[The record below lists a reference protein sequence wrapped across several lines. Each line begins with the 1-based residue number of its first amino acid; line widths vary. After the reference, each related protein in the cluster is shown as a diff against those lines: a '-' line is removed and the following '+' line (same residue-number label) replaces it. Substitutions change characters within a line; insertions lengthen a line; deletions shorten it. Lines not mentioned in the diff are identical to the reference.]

1 MSLPPAIEAASKAY
15 FARAEKKT
23 KLTHKA
29 VKAQVALMEMRQKA
43 ALKAKALR
51 QALVEAKL
59 LTAEEAEATPFELA
73 RFNPPFTLPP
83 LRTNEIMIPVDDAAA
98 SRVCES

>member
-1 MSLPPAIEAASKAY
+1 M
-15 FARAEKKT
+15 RAERP
-23 KLTHKA
+23 
-29 VKAQVALMEMRQKA
+29 VAQWRCPLGFGA
-43 ALKAKALR
+43 AAKQCCTQEPWQR
-51 QALVEAKL
+51 GQLVEAKL